1 MASEYPIQDDD
12 SEADAAI
19 KVIED
24 SGDREKAMEMKLA
37 RSERKVQRLE
47 VRATVAEAVGYKTEL
62 ATEFPYADADSIT
75 GKTKAE
81 MRSSAERIHQAVE
94 KAIAK
99 NGLTPSA
106 AAKNAEDPRKADWG
120 APPPVATEEVTGEMP
135 MDLSEVRR
143 KVQDGT
149 LSRAD
154 LLADIKKNG
163 VRELTRPT
171 LAGAAIKVRRTE

>member
-24 SGDREKAMEMKLA
+24 SGDREKALEMKLA
-37 RSERKVQRLE
+37 RAERKAQRLE
-47 VRATVAEAVGYKTEL
+47 VRATVAEAVGYKAEL

-81 MRSSAERIHQAVE
+81 MRASAERIHQAVE

-99 NGLTPSA
+99 NGLTPAA

-120 APPPVATEEVTGEMP
+120 APPPVATEAVTSDLP

-143 KVQDGT
+143 KIVDGSM
-149 LSRAD
+149 SRAD
-154 LLADIKKNG
+154 LLKDMKTNG
-163 VRELTRPT
+163 VREITRPT
-171 LAGAAIKVRRTE
+171 LAGAAIRARRTE